1 MNEELPFFSPSGKLM
16 QIEYALQAV
25 SSGAASVGLK
35 ASNGVVLATEKKTK
49 SILYEEHST
58 HKIEMITD
66 SIGAVYSGMGPD
78 YRQLIRRARKMAH
91 QYKLV
96 YGEPITTSEM
106 VKRLATVM
114 QVSFEKTSTF
124 GGNFYTSHSSSIP
137 LYGIFY

>member
-1 MNEELPFFSPSGKLM
+1 MGTHHRPKSKVVLFYFVENHLQKEKGKSLVLYNKNIQNGERTIFLLPYNIQSFWKIDANRICIASRFFRSCFSGFESFKR
-16 QIEYALQAV
+16 
-25 SSGAASVGLK
+25 
-35 ASNGVVLATEKKTK
+35 VVLATEKKTK

-96 YGEPITTSEM
+96 YGE
-106 VKRLATVM
+106 
-114 QVSFEKTSTF
+114 
-124 GGNFYTSHSSSIP
+124 
-137 LYGIFY
+137 